1 MFNRVNFQLS
11 LISPGSLPHRVERS
25 VPMSDISEQ
34 HFFFR
39 FEHRIL
45 PKPNYD
51 VQILAGNFKIFQ
63 DDAVRIQRKFRSS
76 LSLSLSAS
84 VCMSLFFSRSSFYSF
99 PPSLFLSFFL
109 SLLNPSSNSFSNII
123 SYSFT
128 TFSLITSDKILRV
141 AK

>member
-1 MFNRVNFQLS
+1 MIMSPIGRNDDHFCQSRLGYLALQVKLQIVFLVNFQRT

-63 DDAVRIQRKFRSS
+63 DDAVRIQRKFLSS
-76 LSLSLSAS
+76 LSVLLSVCLSSFLAPSFTLSL
-84 VCMSLFFSRSSFYSF
+84 
-99 PPSLFLSFFL
+99 PPCFLV
-109 SLLNPSSNSFSNII
+109 SFSL
-123 SYSFT
+123 S
-128 TFSLITSDKILRV
+128 
-141 AK
+141 